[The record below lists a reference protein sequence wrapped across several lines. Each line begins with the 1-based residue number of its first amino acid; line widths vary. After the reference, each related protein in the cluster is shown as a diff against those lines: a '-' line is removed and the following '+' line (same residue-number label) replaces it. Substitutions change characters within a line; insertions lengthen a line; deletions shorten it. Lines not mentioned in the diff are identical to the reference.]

1 MHNKAVLDN
10 GLSIIVNPMPYS
22 RSVSVVIF
30 TGTGSCH
37 ENPEE
42 AGISHFIEH
51 LCFKGTRH
59 RPTSKDISQAI
70 EGVGGILNAS
80 TGKEATA
87 YWGKVTSS
95 HFPLLL
101 DTLSDLVL
109 NPLLRQEDLE
119 QERSVII
126 EEINMSLDSPQQ
138 RVSML
143 IDELLWPEQPL
154 GRDIAGSKETV
165 SSISRTQILEYFSRY
180 YLPNNTVVSIAGDI
194 EPAETIDRVAS
205 LFNNWTTQQAPP
217 KDYFLDQ
224 EQFSARLQVNTRES
238 EQAHLCLAI
247 HGLPYTHPQRFI
259 LDMLNTVLGE
269 GMSSRLF
276 IEIRENKGLAYDIHS
291 YTNHFRSSGSLIIY
305 AGTDASKVETA
316 TSVIIEELF
325 KLKQEISLEELVR
338 ARELLKGRI
347 QLEMEDNRN
356 LAMWM
361 GSQEIMK
368 RDILSLEQVFS
379 IFDSVTLEDLAR
391 VAEELIHGDKLNMAI
406 VGPGDE
412 SVPLKKL
419 LRI

>member
-10 GLSIIVNPMPYS
+10 GLSIIANPMPYS

-37 ENPEE
+37 ENPGE
-42 AGISHFIEH
+42 AGVSHFIEH

-70 EGVGGILNAS
+70 EGVGGVLNAS

-87 YWGKVTSS
+87 YWGKVASS

-101 DTLSDLVL
+101 DTLSDLIL

-165 SSISRTQILEYFSRY
+165 SSMSRTQILEYFSHH

-194 EPAETIDRVAS
+194 ESAEAIDRVAS
-205 LFNNWTTQQAPP
+205 LFNNWTARQAPP

-224 EQFSARLQVNTRES
+224 EQFSARLQINTRES

-247 HGLPYTHPQRFI
+247 HGLPYAHPQRFA

-291 YTNHFRSSGSLIIY
+291 YMNHFRSSGSLIIY
-305 AGTDASKVETA
+305 AGTDAGKVETA
-316 TSVIIEELF
+316 SSAIIEELF
-325 KLKQEISLEELVR
+325 KLKQEISLEELAR

-356 LAMWM
+356 LAMWT

-368 RDILSLEQVFS
+368 RDILSLEQVLS
-379 IFDSVTLEDLAR
+379 VFDSITLDDLAR
-391 VAEELIHGDKLNMAI
+391 VAGELIHGDKLNMAV